1 MARLRTG
8 VPFCIAVFLVLRI
21 ALSLLSVVGVHATT
35 PVEGGGA
42 PGTGTEVPATAGMA
56 QRVGRHDRFDASWF
70 IRIAGTGYR
79 EDDASAAFLPGYPLA
94 IRAVAWV
101 VRDEL
106 LAALLVSNGA
116 FLAALIVLHA
126 LTEEEYDRPMARRS
140 VVLLAAFPTS
150 FFFLAPYSESL
161 FLLLTLVSL
170 RAARRSGWLT
180 AGVSGAAAAATRSA
194 GLALLPALA
203 VEAWTRRT
211 RGTHADRRVPR
222 GGVRRGGPPALRR
235 VLGREGERAGADRCA
250 AAVGTAPRAAARPP
264 RAGDRHRDPR
274 SLRPRAVDLAT
285 ADVVVTALGI
295 VPLAIGWRRVRTT
308 YVVYAAASL
317 LLPLSDPASGR
328 PLVSMPR
335 YVAVLFPVAWVWA
348 SFLSTR
354 ARLIAGVAVGAAGG
368 SHPGPVV
375 HELAPVRLSERRQTD
390 ELCGTAGDAGS
401 APAVDGPP
409 VRNVTYASAYRI
421 ATTINSAR

>member
-21 ALSLLSVVGVHATT
+21 ALSLLGVVGVHATT

-42 PGTGTEVPATAGMA
+42 PGTGTEVPATAGWHNA
-56 QRVGRHDRFDASWF
+56 WDGTDRFDASWF

-94 IRAVAWV
+94 IRVVAWV
-101 VRDEL
+101 VRDQL

-170 RAARRSGWLT
+170 RAARRRGWLT
-180 AGVSGAAAAATRSA
+180 AGVAGAAAAATRSA
-194 GLALLPALA
+194 GLALLPAIA
-203 VEAWTRRT
+203 IEAWTRRL
-211 RGTHADRRVPR
+211 RGRTPIAGFLAAACVA
-222 GGVRRGGPPALRR
+222 GGPL
-235 VLGREGERAGADRCA
+235 LYA
-250 AAVGTAPRAAARPP
+250 AYWAARGNV
-264 RAGDRHRDPR
+264 RAPLDAQLLWARHLALPLLPLGQGITIGIRGLFVPDGH
-274 SLRPRAVDLAT
+274 LAT
-285 ADVVVTALGI
+285 ADAVVTALGI
-295 VPLAIGWRRVRTT
+295 VPLAVGWRRVRTT
-308 YVVYAAASL
+308 YLVYAAASL
-317 LLPLSDPASGR
+317 LLPLSDPAGGR

-354 ARLIAGVAVGAAGG
+354 GRLIAGVVVGAAGG
-368 SHPGPVV
+368 SI
-375 HELAPVRLSERRQTD
+375 LALWFMNWRPFV
-390 ELCGTAGDAGS
+390 
-401 APAVDGPP
+401 
-409 VRNVTYASAYRI
+409 
-421 ATTINSAR
+421 